1 MATDLFDPADI
12 NAAVGEAFGVK
23 PKQQEP
29 VKKQPSA
36 AFSTQAPA
44 RQASAA
50 AVTDELLNR
59 LKKVESGGD
68 VYALNKKTKAMG
80 PYQFMPETVQM
91 LHKQG
96 MKFNPFD
103 EQEAREAAR
112 VYLTQ
117 LTQRHN
123 GNIDLAL
130 KDYGGFVTKDPTKYV
145 KAVSGNALQFE
156 PQQQAPSP
164 QKVTQRNE
172 VTKDDLM
179 NPDVINAAVSQAFG
193 EEPKMRGVSGSVKKF
208 LRGSAALADTVAGV
222 VPGVA
227 GMVTY
232 AGARATGKTPEEAA
246 QAQAKVVGAL
256 DKPFGKAFG
265 VTETPE
271 YKGEASQQI
280 MRFIGENVEKG
291 ADWISKKTGLPKS
304 DVEFYINVGSL
315 APAGLRGTKIGQAVA
330 EEAEMLGQTAR
341 QAGAKVLEAAKDVTP
356 EIIQRGVSRTVEA
369 IAPGATRQIPKAS
382 TLGGFEPSA
391 PTMVPAPAGRASIGA
406 AGVPDATIIKQ
417 ALQSATPELQQAL
430 SKIPIEK
437 ANIPAIMR
445 HIEADSLPY
454 PVRLLEGQATDN
466 PVLQSIERNIRGN
479 ETRIV
484 DRLSE
489 QNLALKKNLPAI
501 AERAAPD
508 VHVTRPI
515 ESSQALINGYKNL
528 DAVRNKE
535 ISAAYKAL
543 EEAAG
548 GNFPV
553 DGAKLAKNAEAALS
567 KKLKSDFLATP
578 IKNQLEKFKN
588 GERMTFEQFEAMR
601 TNLAA
606 EIRRAERSGDGN
618 AAMAASIVREA
629 MEELPLIKKSE
640 NLKNIADKARSLAK
654 ARFDQLKKDPAYKA
668 AIEDTVPADKFL
680 DKFVIN
686 GVNKNI
692 QTMVNTFG
700 RESLEHQH
708 IKAGTINFLQD
719 KSGVIDTQGNFSQ
732 ANYNKAIK
740 KLDDVNNLNAI
751 FDPESKLLLETLGNV
766 ARYTDFLGKGH
777 FANTSNT
784 WVARQAAKAGAKLGL
799 AGNFMGVG
807 DLLSI
812 KDRYRA
818 AKSLEIGAGSKMS
831 RRYKAAATQALEP
844 GAGST
849 LNEISKKGR

>member
-145 KAVSGNALQFE
+145 KAVSGNASQFE

-172 VTKDDLM
+172 VTNDDLM

-193 EEPKMRGVSGSVKKF
+193 EEPKLRGVSGLVKKF
-208 LRGSAALADTVAGV
+208 LRSSAALADTVAGV

-232 AGARATGKTPEEAA
+232 ASARAAGQSPEEASA
-246 QAQAKVVGAL
+246 MQAKVVGAL
-256 DKPFGKAFG
+256 DKPFGEAFG
-265 VTETPE
+265 ITETPE
-271 YKGEASQQI
+271 YKSEASQQL
-280 MRFIGENVEKG
+280 MKFIGENVEKG

-304 DVEFYINVGSL
+304 DVEFYINMGAL
-315 APAGLRGTKIGQAVA
+315 APAGLRGTKIGRAVA
-330 EEAEMLGQTAR
+330 EEAGMLGQTAR

-356 EIIQRGVSRTVEA
+356 EVIQRGVGRTVEA
-369 IAPGATRQIPKAS
+369 IAPGATRLPSKAPALG
-382 TLGGFEPSA
+382 TLEPSTPSIV
-391 PTMVPAPAGRASIGA
+391 PTPPARASVGA
-406 AGVPDATIIKQ
+406 AGVPDAAIIRQ
-417 ALQSATPELQQAL
+417 ALQTATPEFQRLYGNMPLDKVNAPVVL
-430 SKIPIEK
+430 
-437 ANIPAIMR
+437 R
-445 HIEADSLPY
+445 HLEADSLPI
-454 PVRLLEGQATDN
+454 PIRLTKGQSTGD
-466 PVLQSIERNIRGN
+466 VVQ
-479 ETRIV
+479 
-484 DRLSE
+484 LSKE
-489 QNLALKKNLPAI
+489 QNLRGSQPEFANRFNEQNQQLVDNVPLI
-501 AERAAPD
+501 RERAAPD
-508 VHVTRPI
+508 VYATKTI
-515 ESSQALINGYKNL
+515 ESSQAIIDAYKNL
-528 DAVRNKE
+528 DAVKSKE

-543 EEAAG
+543 EDAAG

-553 DGAKLAKNAEAALS
+553 DGAKLAQNAEAALS
-567 KKLKSDFLATP
+567 KKLKTDFLASP

-588 GERMTFEQFEAMR
+588 GEPMTFEQFEAMR

-606 EIRRAERSGDGN
+606 EIRKAERTGDGN

-629 MEELPLIKKSE
+629 MEDLPLKQKSR
-640 NLKNIADKARSLAK
+640 NLKKLADNARGLAK
-654 ARFDQLKKDPAYKA
+654 ARFDELKKDPAYKA
-668 AIEDTVPADKFL
+668 AIDDSVPADKYF
-680 DKFVIN
+680 DKFIVN

-692 QTMVNTFG
+692 NTMVNTLG
-700 RESLEHQH
+700 KESVAHQH
-708 IKAGTINFLQD
+708 MKAGTINWLSD
-719 KSGVIDTQGNFSQ
+719 KAGIVDGKGNFSQ
-732 ANYNKAIK
+732 ANYNKALK
-740 KLDDVNNLNAI
+740 KLDDVNNFKQI
-751 FDPESKLLLETLGNV
+751 FDPESELQLRTLGNV
-766 ARYTDFLGKGH
+766 AAYTQFQPRGS
-777 FANTSNT
+777 FVNNSNT
-784 WVARQAAKAGAKLGL
+784 LVGYL
-799 AGNFMGVG
+799 AN
-807 DLLSI
+807 
-812 KDRYRA
+812 
-818 AKSLEIGAGSKMS
+818 
-831 RRYKAAATQALEP
+831 KAAGGLEQVGNVMGLKTLGYPLGSEARRIMRSARERKEAQEALKP

>member
-68 VYALNKKTKAMG
+68 VYALNKETKAMG

-145 KAVSGNALQFE
+145 KAVSGNASQFE

-330 EEAEMLGQTAR
+330 EEAGMLGQTAK
-341 QAGAKVLEAAKDVTP
+341 QAGAKVLEATKDVTP
-356 EIIQRGVSRTVEA
+356 NVIQRGVGRTVEA
-369 IAPGATRQIPKAS
+369 IAPGATRLPSKAPALG
-382 TLGGFEPSA
+382 TLEPSTPSIV
-391 PTMVPAPAGRASIGA
+391 PTPPVRASVGA
-406 AGVPDATIIKQ
+406 AGVPDATIIRQ
-417 ALQSATPELQQAL
+417 ALQTATPEFQKLYGNMPLDKVNAPVVL
-430 SKIPIEK
+430 
-437 ANIPAIMR
+437 R
-445 HIEADSLPY
+445 HLEADSLPI
-454 PVRLLEGQATDN
+454 PVRLTKGQSTGD
-466 PVLQSIERNIRGN
+466 VVQ
-479 ETRIV
+479 
-484 DRLSE
+484 LSKE
-489 QNLALKKNLPAI
+489 QNLRGSQPEFANRFNEQNQQLVDNVPLI
-501 AERAAPD
+501 RERAAPD
-508 VHVTRPI
+508 VYATKTI
-515 ESSQALINGYKNL
+515 ESSQAIIDAYKNL
-528 DAVRNKE
+528 DAIRNKE

-543 EEAAG
+543 EDAAG

-553 DGAKLAKNAEAALS
+553 DGATLAKNAEAALS

-588 GERMTFEQFEAMR
+588 GEPMTFEQFEAMR

-640 NLKNIADKARSLAK
+640 NLKKIADNARSLAK
-654 ARFDQLKKDPAYKA
+654 ARFDKLDKDPAYKA
-668 AIEDTVPADKFL
+668 AINDVVPADKFF
-680 DKFVIN
+680 DKFVVN

-692 QTMVNTFG
+692 ETMINTLG
-700 RESLEHQH
+700 RESPAHQH
-708 IKAGTINFLQD
+708 MKAGTINWLSD
-719 KSGVIDTQGNFSQ
+719 KAGIVDGRGNFSQ
-732 ANYNKAIK
+732 ANYNKALK
-740 KLDDVNNLNAI
+740 RLDDVNNFKQI
-751 FDPESKLLLETLGNV
+751 FDPESQLQLRTLGNV
-766 ARYTDFLGKGH
+766 AAYTQFQPRGS
-777 FANTSNT
+777 FVNNSNT
-784 WVARQAAKAGAKLGL
+784 LVGYLANKAAGGLEQAGNLMGLKTLGYPLGSEARRIMRQARERKE
-799 AGNFMGVG
+799 
-807 DLLSI
+807 
-812 KDRYRA
+812 A
-818 AKSLEIGAGSKMS
+818 AE
-831 RRYKAAATQALEP
+831 ALQP